1 MQLFFRYGEYD
12 SLSEILDKYIHPKD
26 KVLVV
31 GCGNSKLSAD
41 LYDVGICHSISI
53 DISAPVISQM
63 KEKYGK
69 CRPEM
74 SFETMDVMNVRFYSS
89 TIELTNQLMMFKTI
103 IY

>member
-1 MQLFFRYGEYD
+1 MIFRYGEYE

-26 KVLVV
+26 KILVV

-63 KEKYGK
+63 KDKYGK

-74 SFETMDVMNVRFYSS
+74 SFETMDVLNVRF
-89 TIELTNQLMMFKTI
+89 
-103 IY
+103 